1 MNKKYWQNNNIHSRN
16 SVFVYIS
23 KPIVSV
29 SSAVAELPK
38 RTRATRSFAVSNH
51 VSTDNWALSEC
62 MQHTNQLEE
71 YWIQTLFI
79 FTFIWCS
86 NLKEKRKT
94 IVWHFKINYFV
105 SNTNLRK
112 LNWTLC
118 CCKLKERK
126 KPASQ
131 KQTLFSAI
139 FRFIF
144 HKHSKYNSSLW
155 P

>member
-1 MNKKYWQNNNIHSRN
+1 MAW
-16 SVFVYIS
+16 
-23 KPIVSV
+23 IVAILCLLLSHLKV
-29 SSAVAELPK
+29 LYV
-38 RTRATRSFAVSNH
+38 TRATRSFAVSNH

-131 KQTLFSAI
+131 KQSLFSAI
-139 FRFIF
+139 FDSYSTNTQSIILVYD
-144 HKHSKYNSSLW
+144 HKNIR
-155 P
+155 